1 MQPASPS
8 DLSGPGR
15 AWQGLTEP
23 VQPVR
28 WGSLGE
34 PARTVPRL
42 SESLVSPVGS
52 FVGSVSSPFLP
63 LRHPSRPR
71 PVPCSA
77 PLLLPSIHP
86 SIRSS
91 PPLLPP
97 RCTIACIA
105 SHPFGPSSVGR
116 MSFPTRLFPGLCFS
130 LAIHHSP
137 IRMSVCAY
145 VCMCSSV
152 RSSNSFIVYSICILA
167 VIFISDLHGYLLIHP
182 SFIH

>member
-52 FVGSVSSPFLP
+52 FVGSVSSPFSPFVTLRDPALFPAQP
-63 LRHPSRPR
+63 LS
-71 PVPCSA
+71 SS
-77 PLLLPSIHP
+77 LPSIHP
-86 SIRSS
+86 FVRLLHFCHPVAPLHASHRIRSV
-91 PPLLPP
+91 PAQWAGCLFRRVFFRGFAFRWPF
-97 RCTIACIA
+97 TIHLSEC
-105 SHPFGPSSVGR
+105 
-116 MSFPTRLFPGLCFS
+116 LC
-130 LAIHHSP
+130 A
-137 IRMSVCAY
+137 RTCVCAHP
-145 VCMCSSV
+145 SDRLT
-152 RSSNSFIVYSICILA
+152 RSSFTVYA
-167 VIFISDLHGYLLIHP
+167 YWQ
-182 SFIH
+182 